1 MIQKTKNII
10 FDFGNVLLDLHQ
22 ERSEHCMEQLLGLPY
37 DMYHEHSPRCFADF
51 ETGRITE
58 TEFIDELSA
67 FCRRSV
73 DRQALIHCWNALLG
87 ELPLHRIEMLRE
99 LKQRYR
105 LYLLSNT
112 NATHIAHVH
121 RYLAEN
127 NLVFWSLFDG
137 VFLSHELGLR
147 KPDPAIFEHVLQSA
161 SLDPA
166 ETLFI
171 DDGPMHVAGA
181 LAAGIPAVRHDPS
194 EDITA
199 LIRRLELWP

>member
-22 ERSEHCMEQLLGLPY
+22 ERSERCMEQLLGLPY
-37 DMYHEHSPRCFADF
+37 DMYHEHSPGCFADF
-51 ETGRITE
+51 ETGSISE
-58 TEFIDELSA
+58 TEFIGELSA
-67 FCRRSV
+67 FCGRPIE
-73 DRQALIHCWNALLG
+73 RQALIDCWNALLG
-87 ELPLHRIEMLRE
+87 ELPMHRIHMLRE

-105 LYLLSNT
+105 LFLLSNT

-121 RYLAEN
+121 TYLAEN
-127 NLVFWSLFDG
+127 DLEFWSLFDR

-147 KPDPAIFEHVLQSA
+147 KPDPAIFEYVLQEA

-166 ETLFI
+166 ETIFI

-181 LAAGIPAVRHDPS
+181 LAAGIPAVRHDPT